1 MTAQEIL
8 REEYGADASAI
19 EREIKDEIDFILMSG
34 GGQEEVEELLMDY
47 GMEMDYIFDL
57 I

>member
-8 REEYGADASAI
+8 REEYGADALEI

-47 GMEMDYIFDL
+47 GMEMDYILDL

>member
-1 MTAQEIL
+1 MTAQEVL
-8 REEYGADASAI
+8 RKEYGSDASAI
-19 EREIKDEIDFILMSG
+19 EIEIKDEIDFILMSG
-34 GGQEEVEELLMDY
+34 GSQEEIEDLLLGY